1 MLIRRRAAKGVSDV
15 FKIARLFGYSPPE
28 PALKVERSWR
38 PAPTNEPGE
47 KRIAAIRR
55 RNPKPV
61 PFFKEDLYDKIYY
74 YLDREVEFI
83 DGRWAEH
90 WGDAALYGVAS
101 DALRWRMTGDTRV
114 LERAMA
120 ARRANLHDI
129 RAAEQDPLK
138 LIEHA
143 EGAIMASLG
152 LILTFDM
159 LPHWETIP
167 ESLGLIAKF
176 NELMQAI
183 GGYLDSALPVAMA
196 DYYGRTT
203 PTGMFFLM
211 NLLVADFLK
220 KHDRSITADHWVG
233 DALKLLDAA
242 RAKAYDYE
250 GPRFLF
256 NPGEQRSFCY
266 PNPIFCL
273 GLTLLHRITGHRST
287 LQEAEGIF
295 NWMFNNLRDDRN
307 GGYWTP
313 YTNMVRKKGYALN
326 LKSLSAQNY
335 ILFACLYLYEATG
348 KELYLKE
355 IKSLLDFIERDLYS
369 DGLIWHDIEDGKR
382 ADLTSPEPYCI
393 GCNLMT
399 LYLLAEINYTFGLGE
414 ILLALEGK
422 KPARKSLKQA
432 QPAAGAPPIR
442 RPVRVEEGDKEDLF

>member
-1 MLIRRRAAKGVSDV
+1 VD
-15 FKIARLFGYSPPE
+15 
-28 PALKVERSWR
+28 RSWR

-55 RNPKPV
+55 RHPKPV

-74 YLDREVEFI
+74 YLDREIEFI
-83 DGRWAEH
+83 DGRWSEH
-90 WGDAALYGVAS
+90 WGDAALYGIAS
-101 DALRWRMTGDTRV
+101 DALRWRMTGDVKV
-114 LERAMA
+114 LERALA
-120 ARRANLHDI
+120 ARYANLADI
-129 RAAEQDPLK
+129 RAAQRDPRK

-143 EGAIMASLG
+143 EGALMASLG
-152 LILTFDM
+152 LIMTFDM
-159 LPHWETIP
+159 LPHWETVP
-167 ESLGLIAKF
+167 EALELIARF
-176 NELMQAI
+176 NELMQAV
-183 GGYLDSALPVAMA
+183 GGYLDGDLPVAMA

-203 PTGMFFLM
+203 PTAMFFLM
-211 NLLVADFLK
+211 NLMVADFLK
-220 KHDRSITADHWVG
+220 KHDRPITANHWVG
-233 DALKLLDAA
+233 EALKLLDAA

-256 NPGEQRSFCY
+256 NPGEIRAFCY

-273 GLTLLHRITGHRST
+273 GLAILHRITGHRST

-295 NWMFNNLRDDRN
+295 NWMYKNLRDDKKD
-307 GGYWTP
+307 GYWTP

-335 ILFACLYLYEATG
+335 VIFACLYLYEATG

-355 IKSLLDFIERDLYS
+355 IKSLLDFIEQELYM

-399 LYLLAEINYTFGLGE
+399 LYLLTEINYTFGLGE
-414 ILLALEGK
+414 KLLALEGI
-422 KPARKSLKQA
+422 KPERKGPKRT
-432 QPAAGAPPIR
+432 PTAAGISPVT
-442 RPVRVEEGDKEDLF
+442 RPVRIEEDAEEDLF